1 MPNQTH
7 FNYNP
12 PKVQKLIKEG
22 QNRIKTPFFCHF
34 WPKNGFKK
42 KKSNLNGIQV
52 VLGHLFWELLACIST
67 IKQSPLLSLSHH
79 SLEHGYAA
87 KILSL
92 LPLFSII
99 LSQALR
105 GSLYQALPQ
114 LGHNQVKSLEELL
127 SHGVGFPFSNLRYNI
142 FICEFIFQYTCIL
155 AKGIQL

>member
-22 QNRIKTPFFCHF
+22 QNRIKTPFFGHF
-34 WPKNGFKK
+34 LPKNGFRK

-67 IKQSPLLSLSHH
+67 IKGRPLLSFSHH
-79 SLEHGYAA
+79 SLEHGYAT

-92 LPLFSII
+92 LPLFSIL
-99 LSQALR
+99 LSQIFKVFGYCNVVTL
-105 GSLYQALPQ
+105 
-114 LGHNQVKSLEELL
+114 LGFIIHLSLEDTF
-127 SHGVGFPFSNLRYNI
+127 VGAP
-142 FICEFIFQYTCIL
+142 IL
-155 AKGIQL
+155 WLEE